1 MDANCYDFIL
11 IKPTAGILNRV
22 PMKHSNPVPT
32 IWLCH
37 QRQKGIVKI
46 LILYQHG
53 PTGT

>member
-1 MDANCYDFIL
+1 MDAHCYDFIL